1 MRARIVS
8 ISLVASLVV
17 VLAILGGPAA
27 AAGPKLGFRDPV
39 TLPGSED
46 GDEPSLA
53 ISPGGM
59 RYASW
64 QAPGEFASSPDGAT
78 FTNLGMPDP
87 NAVGDVTNAVD
98 AAGALYNG
106 QICGD
111 PQNILH
117 TCIYRSLDGGVTWP
131 QRTDLADNHP
141 GASDRPWIEVFPH
154 SSKTPWDPAQTT
166 VFLEYHTFS
175 PEELAYVTMSTDGG
189 ATFGPPQMITT
200 DTNALVGS
208 GCNTVP
214 GGVAVDQAT
223 GTAYALWLSGNDVQS
238 NVQTGCNYS
247 QIGPFNKAWVSTGVP
262 SGIPGV
268 YTWTSHLA
276 WSGPI
281 DPITKVGDN
290 ASKIF
295 ATIAADQSGQV
306 HVVVPVRHNDDPLGF
321 VLNCEIDPN
330 CQEAPQ
336 QTDLMIVTSPDKGA
350 HWTPALT
357 VDGRSGSH
365 FFPWAAA
372 GSAGRVA
379 VVEYNSTT
387 LRPNDPSSV
396 WYVTLLSV
404 SGAVATVD
412 QKGTHYMK
420 TPTITSVQLDPG
432 PIHNG
437 GICTFGLFCAA
448 VPNADRSLAD
458 SIAVAIDPAGGAN
471 AVWTDNS
478 DGASVIRFAC
488 QDAGPSF
495 YGGLPSLKRCYA
507 GG

>member
-1 MRARIVS
+1 VRTTIAS
-8 ISLVASLVV
+8 IPLVV
-17 VLAILGGPAA
+17 GLAAAVAAAMASPAA
-27 AAGPKLGFRDPV
+27 AGAKLGFHTAV

-46 GDEPSLA
+46 GSEPSLA
-53 ISPGGM
+53 ISTGGM

-64 QAPGEFASSPDGAT
+64 QSPGEFASSPDGVA
-78 FTNLGMPDP
+78 FTNTGSPDP

-141 GASDRPWIEVFPH
+141 GASDRPWIEVLPH
-154 SSKTPWDPAQTT
+154 RSSTPWNPDLTT

-175 PEELAYVTMSTDGG
+175 PEELAYVTMSIDGG
-189 ATFGPPQMITT
+189 KTFGPPQMITT
-200 DTNALVGS
+200 DTNAVVGS
-208 GCNTVP
+208 ACNTVP
-214 GGVAVDQAT
+214 GGVVVDDAT
-223 GTAYALWLSGNDVQS
+223 GTAYALWLSGNDVES
-238 NVQTGCNYS
+238 NIQTGCNYS

-276 WSGPI
+276 WNGVI
-281 DPITKVGDN
+281 DPVTKVGDN

-295 ATIAADQSGQV
+295 ATIAVDLAGQV
-306 HVVVPVRHNDDPLGF
+306 HVVLPVRHNDDPLGF
-321 VLNCEIDPN
+321 VTACETDPN
-330 CQEAPQ
+330 CQEPAQ
-336 QTDLMIVTSPDKGA
+336 QTDLLLVTSPDKGA
-350 HWTPALT
+350 HWTPAT
-357 VDGRSGSH
+357 TIDGAAGSH

-372 GSAGRVA
+372 GSSGRVA
-379 VVEYNSTT
+379 VIEYSSST
-387 LRPNDPSSV
+387 LQPNNASSV
-396 WYVTLLSV
+396 WYATFLSV
-404 SGAVATVD
+404 SRAAAVVDKNGAHYTRTPQVTVVR
-412 QKGTHYMK
+412 
-420 TPTITSVQLDPG
+420 PDPD
-432 PIHNG
+432 PIHVG

-458 SIAVAIDPAGGAN
+458 SIAVAIDPSGGAN

-478 DGASVIRFAC
+478 DGTNVIRFAC
-488 QDAGPSF
+488 QNSGPSF
-495 YGGLPSLKRCYA
+495 YDGLPSLKRCFV